1 MTLEHG
7 SLSRRSGGEL
17 REGRAEVGIRREQ
30 VRPRGGTPPRGR
42 KPLRLN
48 ILGPLTVYQAHRQV
62 DIGPLKQRCLLGLL
76 ALQPDRVVT
85 RDEII
90 DVLWGVNPPRTCAG
104 LVHSYVSRLRRGLQP
119 GREGRA
125 RGSVITAVR
134 DGYRM
139 PVEAGQ
145 LDLLEF
151 DELVHHA
158 ERAAEDAGAAL
169 ELFDSALHRWR
180 GPVLVDL
187 GSRLRQHPA
196 AIALSQRR
204 LAALLTYTDL
214 SIALGRHE
222 PAVERLRPLV
232 HDEPLHEGLH
242 ARLMLALAG
251 CGRQAEALRL
261 FTEIRARLAEEL
273 GVGPGA
279 EIQEAHLRVLRGELP
294 LPPVTV
300 SRSTPRDPGAPVPT
314 QLPSDIPG
322 LAGRD
327 RYLAQ
332 LDAFLAGAD
341 NTGAGTVNA
350 AAIVGAAGVGKTTL
364 AVHWAHRA
372 SGRFPDGQL
381 FVNLHGNAP
390 VSASRVLAR
399 FLRALG
405 VPADEVPAEADE
417 AAALYRTLLASRKV
431 LVVLDNAAHPAQI
444 RPLLPGSPS
453 CFVVITSRHRLGSLA
468 ASDGAHLLDLDVLS
482 PVDSLRALARMLGPD
497 RVRAEPKAAA
507 ELARLCAH
515 LPLALS
521 AAAANLVNHP
531 HHRIADYV
539 LALHNGNRLAA
550 LEVDSDQHLSLRAAF
565 DHSYGTLDLPTQR
578 LFRRLSLVHGG
589 FSGETVAALIDGTS
603 HDADHMLDRLAAQHL
618 IRAAPAG
625 SYTLDDLLRLYA
637 TERAQAEDA

>member
-1 MTLEHG
+1 MPRQ
-7 SLSRRSGGEL
+7 RRAASGLGQ
-17 REGRAEVGIRREQ
+17 REP
-30 VRPRGGTPPRGR
+30 VRPGGGGPPRGR
-42 KPLRLN
+42 KGLRLN
-48 ILGPLTVYQAHRQV
+48 ILGPLTVYHSHRPV

-119 GREGRA
+119 GRESRVKGQI
-125 RGSVITAVR
+125 ITAVR

-158 ERAAEDAGAAL
+158 ERAAEDSGAAL

-180 GPVLVDL
+180 GPVLSDL
-187 GSRLRQHPA
+187 VGRLRQHPA

-204 LAALLTYTDL
+204 LGAVLTYADL
-214 SIALGRHE
+214 SIALGRPE
-222 PAVERLRPLV
+222 PALERLRPLA
-232 HDEPLHEGLH
+232 HEESLHEGLH

-251 CGRQAEALRL
+251 CGQQAEALRL
-261 FTEIRARLAEEL
+261 FTELRRRLAEDL
-273 GVGPGA
+273 GVTPGA

-294 LPPVTV
+294 MAAVVVP
-300 SRSTPRDPGAPVPT
+300 RSAPRETSAQVPT
-314 QLPSDIPG
+314 QLPGDTPG

-332 LDAFLAGAD
+332 LDAILAGAEE
-341 NTGAGTVNA
+341 AGTVMTTA
-350 AAIVGAAGVGKTTL
+350 VVGAAGVGKTTL
-364 AVHWAHRA
+364 AVHWAHRV
-372 SGRFPDGQL
+372 SSRFPDGQL
-381 FVNLHGNAP
+381 FVNLHGAVQPN
-390 VSASRVLAR
+390 RVLAR

-405 VPADEVPAEADE
+405 VPADEVPVELDE
-417 AAALYRTLLASRKV
+417 AAAMYRTVLANRKV
-431 LVVLDNAAHPAQI
+431 LVLLDNAVHAAQI
-444 RPLLPGSPS
+444 RPLLPGSPG

-482 PVDSLRALARMLGPD
+482 PVDSLRALARMLGPE
-497 RVRAEPKAAA
+497 RVHAEPAAAA
-507 ELARLCAH
+507 ELTRLCAH

-531 HHRIADYV
+531 HQRIADYV
-539 LALHNGNRLAA
+539 VALHNGNRLAA
-550 LEVDSDQHLSLRAAF
+550 LEVDSDDQLSVRAAI
-565 DHSYGTLDLPTQR
+565 DLSYASLDLATQR
-578 LFRRLSLVHGG
+578 LFRRLSVIRGG

-618 IRAAPAG
+618 IRASAG
-625 SYTLDDLLRLYA
+625 FYTLDDLIRLYA
-637 TERAQAEDA
+637 TERAQAEDP